1 MQGKLQQLTPAA
13 FVQSAFEAFC
23 PRRADQSPAVCKKWM
38 LSTFS
43 PPRVTFISTFPPALA
58 PHCPARLLSHNFVS
72 QKSAAL
78 AMPDGKM
85 RKVIKVERGD
95 GDSEMQSYQE
105 EEAGA
110 GCDRYLSLRLESD
123 ACVTYSSSNHGQ
135 ILAGD
140 LPHDKV
146 LKARRRPC
154 AVQADTV
161 NDIAQ
166 VVAAH
171 IAVPAAA
178 TCKFD
183 VPLPH
188 TPYPLFLPLRAS
200 HLVHSLKPPPR
211 PFC

>member
-1 MQGKLQQLTPAA
+1 MQSKLQQLTPAA
-13 FVQSAFEAFC
+13 CTQSALEAFC

-38 LSTFS
+38 LSTLS
-43 PPRVTFISTFPPALA
+43 PPRVTFMSTFPPALA
-58 PHCPARLLSHNFVS
+58 PLCPARLLSHNFVS

-85 RKVIKVERGD
+85 RKVIKVERGE
-95 GDSEMQSYQE
+95 GDSEMQSDQE

-110 GCDRYLSLRLESD
+110 GRDRYLSLRLESD
-123 ACVTYSSSNHGQ
+123 ACVTYSSSNHGH

-140 LPHDKV
+140 LPHGKV

-154 AVQADTV
+154 AAQADTV

-166 VVAAH
+166 VVAAR

-183 VPLPH
+183 VPPPH
-188 TPYPLFLPLRAS
+188 PPSPLFLPLRAS
-200 HLVHSLKPPPR
+200 RLVHSLKPPPR